1 MDPQRPISAT
11 SIPMH
16 GIRPSMVAGQPTIDW
31 ALPAFQAVA
40 KNAVLVAHNAAFGMR
55 FLQLKEA
62 RTTPPW
68 AMKL

>member
-1 MDPQRPISAT
+1 
-11 SIPMH
+11 MH

-31 ALPAFQAVA
+31 VLPAFQAVA
-40 KNAVLVAHNAAFGMR
+40 KNAVWWPTPRAFGMR
-55 FLQLKEA
+55 FLPLKEA